1 MQTTIETPAKRPSSP
16 RKIAAARA
24 NGAKSNG
31 PITLDGKARSSLNA
45 LRHGLAAASLVLTIE
60 DRPQFDQLYASY
72 VHRFQPADD
81 VEIDLVE
88 EMIGCKWR
96 MRRSIVVETQAIDL
110 QMSEQREE
118 LETKFEGISAPA
130 QLAIAVDRLTTRST
144 SLQNLQRYETRL
156 GRQYLRAYKMLLDLR
171 NNVPLPP
178 PPPEP
183 PPQPQNVQ
191 NEPNPTNGHQHAPQ
205 TTTHPSG
212 LTTDNRQLTTL
223 SDNMLKF
230 PTPPA
235 CPHATSN
242 NKILI
247 SY

>member
-1 MQTTIETPAKRPSSP
+1 
-16 RKIAAARA
+16 
-24 NGAKSNG
+24 
-31 PITLDGKARSSLNA
+31 
-45 LRHGLAAASLVLTIE
+45 
-60 DRPQFDQLYASY
+60 
-72 VHRFQPADD
+72 
-81 VEIDLVE
+81 
-88 EMIGCKWR
+88 
-96 MRRSIVVETQAIDL
+96 
-110 QMSEQREE
+110 
-118 LETKFEGISAPA
+118 
-130 QLAIAVDRLTTRST
+130 
-144 SLQNLQRYETRL
+144 
-156 GRQYLRAYKMLLDLR
+156 MLLDLR

-235 CPHATSN
+235 CPETTSN
-242 NKILI
+242 NKVL
-247 SY
+247 SSDWEE